1 MSQTKCKVCGEFKG
15 GKEPDPCLGY
25 LPGIAHACCGHGETK
40 FAYCCGWNG
49 CKPNEDIGGFDKLIT
64 IKGHKEWIATHRLGF
79 WIKRSEDAI
88 DYMKSLGARI
98 P

>member
-25 LPGIAHACCGHGETK
+25 LPGIAHACCGHGK
-40 FAYCCGWNG
+40 IQLAYCCGWNG
-49 CKPNEDIGGFDKLIT
+49 CKPNQSIT
-64 IKGHKEWIATHRLGF
+64 INNNYRKGL
-79 WIKRSEDAI
+79 WIKRGKKAI

>member
-25 LPGIAHACCGHGETK
+25 LPGIAHACCGHEVK
-40 FAYCCGWNG
+40 IRAYCCGWPG
-49 CKPNEDIGGFDKLIT
+49 CKPNEPVLVNDARKDYWEKRG
-64 IKGHKEWIATHRLGF
+64 KE
-79 WIKRSEDAI
+79 AI
-88 DYMKSLGARI
+88 DYMNSLGARI